1 MNLRLLLAPAP
12 LLALALLSLGAPSF
26 AAPKSP
32 SPYASSRPLPTPVRI
47 ALAGIN
53 TGQDDAHVAFSPDGR
68 ELYFVRTTP
77 DFAYWTLF
85 TSRFEHGRWTQPV
98 IAPFSGRWSDAD
110 PAFSPDGQRLFF
122 ISTRPVGSAP
132 AREDPD
138 LWVMDRSPGSKGGW
152 GPPRHLD
159 AVSSPGAEWFP
170 SLTRSG
176 TLYFGSE
183 RAGGLGKSDLW
194 RAEWRGDRFGP
205 PENLGSVINTADQEI
220 EPYIAPDE
228 SYLIFSG
235 KRPGGPGA
243 YDLFVSYRC
252 EGKWTS
258 PQRLG
263 AGVNSAGWDF
273 GARVSPDGRFLFF
286 TSNRSDYAAA
296 PPRPRTTA
304 ELMKALR
311 SPGNG
316 LHDVY
321 QVDVAVLGLISP
333 CAAPSPAGR

>member
-1 MNLRLLLAPAP
+1 MNFPRSLLVAMLAA
-12 LLALALLSLGAPSF
+12 SAPSF
-26 AAPKSP
+26 AAPP
-32 SPYASSRPLPTPVRI
+32 MAPAPYASSRPLPTPVRFGG
-47 ALAGIN
+47 AGIN
-53 TGQDDAHVAFSPDGR
+53 TGQDDAHVTFSPDGR

-77 DFAYWTLF
+77 DFAYWTIL
-85 TSRFEHGRWTQPV
+85 TSRFEHGRWTPPA

-122 ISTRPVGSAP
+122 ISTRPVGDGP

-138 LWVMDRSPGSKGGW
+138 LWVMDRNSKSKGGW

-183 RAGGLGKSDLW
+183 RPGGLGKSDLW

-205 PENLGSVINTADQEI
+205 PENLGAVINTADQEI

-228 SYLIFSG
+228 SFLIFSAKG
-235 KRPGGPGA
+235 HPGGAGA

-252 EGKWTS
+252 DAKWTV
-258 PQRLG
+258 PQPLG
-263 AGVNSAGWDF
+263 AGVNSTAWDF
-273 GARVSPDGRFLFF
+273 GARISPDGRSLFF
-286 TSNRSDYAAA
+286 TSNRSDHAAA
-296 PPRPRTTA
+296 PPRRRTTA
-304 ELMKALR
+304 ELTQALT

-321 QVDVAVLGLISP
+321 QEDVAALGLLSP
-333 CAAPSPAGR
+333 CAPAAPPKGR